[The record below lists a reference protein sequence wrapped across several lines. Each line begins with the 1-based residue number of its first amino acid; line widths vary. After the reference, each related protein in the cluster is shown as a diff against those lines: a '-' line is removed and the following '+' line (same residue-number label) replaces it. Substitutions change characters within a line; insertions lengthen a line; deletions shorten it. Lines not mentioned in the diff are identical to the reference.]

1 MADSVRGPD
10 GSDSSEVLCG
20 TAPKRDAWRG
30 GDSYEASMLR
40 DLLAVIH
47 RDGGHYV
54 EEHGLDKAI
63 EDAKTKVLATRVALA
78 ELVRLK
84 DIKECAEQCWPG
96 DPQGPALLRE
106 YSSGKGAA
114 WQAAKEA
121 AK

>member
-1 MADSVRGPD
+1 MVDSVRGPD

-54 EEHGLDKAI
+54 EAHGLDKAI
-63 EDAKTKVLATRVALA
+63 EDAHAKVLARAHALDELVALKGIKDSA
-78 ELVRLK
+78 DGYMPLVERN
-84 DIKECAEQCWPG
+84 
-96 DPQGPALLRE
+96 ALLDDYRRR
-106 YSSGKGAA
+106 KDAA
-114 WQAAKEA
+114 WHAAREA

>member
-30 GDSYEASMLR
+30 GGSYEASMLR

-54 EEHGLDKAI
+54 EAHGMDKAI
-63 EDAKTKVLATRVALA
+63 EDAHAKVIARTHALA

-106 YSSGKGAA
+106 YSTYKDAA
-114 WQAAKEA
+114 WAAAREA
-121 AK
+121 SK